1 MRKRKSFS
9 QVKDYYE
16 VSRKLNSGNIHSKLS
31 RVMAERRM
39 TVRTSFSSSQHAST
53 LRTHS
58 QIA

>member
-1 MRKRKSFS
+1 MRKRNVLSS
-9 QVKDYYE
+9 QGLLRGF
-16 VSRKLNSGNIHSKLS
+16 RKLISGNIHSKLS
-31 RVMAERRM
+31 RVMGERRM